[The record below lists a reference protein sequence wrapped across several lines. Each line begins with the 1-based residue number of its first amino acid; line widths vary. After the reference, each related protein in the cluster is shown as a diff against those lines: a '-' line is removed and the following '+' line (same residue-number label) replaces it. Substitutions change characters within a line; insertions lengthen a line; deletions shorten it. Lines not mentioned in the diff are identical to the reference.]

1 MTYRGTVKR
10 GVVVF
15 SKALRLKDGTPVR
28 IEPIRQRKKQVALG
42 KKRKL
47 RPVGNWDGEP
57 GELQRLLAEVQ
68 QMRDSDLALERD
80 AWQ

>member
-15 SKALRLKDGTPVR
+15 AKAPPLKDGTPVR
-28 IEPIRQRKKQVALG
+28 VEPIIQRKRRTTAR

-57 GELQRLLAEVQ
+57 GELERLL
-68 QMRDSDLALERD
+68 L
-80 AWQ
+80 